1 MRTMDGSS
9 NARDVSAA
17 LGFTEGTY
25 VDPESRPALTN
36 VDALFFLSDPS
47 PWNASKN
54 SAYAFAAFSSS
65 SLRFASAASFSFSR
79 LDLRRVPCV

>member
-25 VDPESRPALTN
+25 VDPES
-36 VDALFFLSDPS
+36 
-47 PWNASKN
+47 
-54 SAYAFAAFSSS
+54 
-65 SLRFASAASFSFSR
+65 
-79 LDLRRVPCV
+79 